1 MSDAPADA
9 RDAGY
14 RYFANL
20 LALRARR
27 LPRDVVG
34 ERVESTFRDLC
45 RELEPTVS
53 LEIGAHEARF
63 SRWIKADVPTA
74 RAIAFEANPHVH
86 QKYAE
91 SHADS
96 GVEYLHLAVSETAGT
111 VELGIPREF
120 LNEEKG
126 RRYKKPRT
134 NRMAS
139 IASHVRA
146 EEVETVSVPSTP
158 LDSFL
163 EVGDDDVIVAWIDVE
178 GASGPVLSSGAK
190 VLSRASL
197 VYIEVESEPLW
208 EGQWL
213 DGDVARF
220 FADCG
225 LVPVFR
231 DNQRPHQYNV
241 VFASAELAAQ
251 PRIARLCNAIYRRAG
266 ASAQTARKPGRRR

>member
-1 MSDAPADA
+1 LSDAPADA

-14 RYFANL
+14 RYFTNL
-20 LALRARR
+20 LTVRAQK

-34 ERVESTFRDLC
+34 ERVENAFRDLC
-45 RELEPTVS
+45 RDLAPTVS

-63 SRWIKADVPTA
+63 SRRLKEEVPTA
-74 RAIAFEANPHVH
+74 RVVAFEANPHVH
-86 QKYAE
+86 KKYAA

-96 GVEYLHLAVSETAGT
+96 GIEYLHLAISETDGT

-120 LNEEKG
+120 HNAAKG
-126 RRYKKPRT
+126 RRYSKPKT

-139 IASHVRA
+139 IASHVLA
-146 EEVETVSVPSTP
+146 EEVDTVTVPSTP
-158 LDSFL
+158 LDTFL
-163 EVGDDDVIVAWIDVE
+163 SVGDDDVVVAWIDVE
-178 GASGPVLSSGAK
+178 GASGPVLSSGVK

-208 EGQWL
+208 DGQWL
-213 DGDVARF
+213 DIDVARF

-225 LVPVFR
+225 LVPVLC

-241 VFASAELAAQ
+241 VFASAEIASQ
-251 PRIARLCNAIYRRAG
+251 RRMARLCNAVYRRAG
-266 ASAQTARKPGRRR
+266 TGAQTVRKPGKRT